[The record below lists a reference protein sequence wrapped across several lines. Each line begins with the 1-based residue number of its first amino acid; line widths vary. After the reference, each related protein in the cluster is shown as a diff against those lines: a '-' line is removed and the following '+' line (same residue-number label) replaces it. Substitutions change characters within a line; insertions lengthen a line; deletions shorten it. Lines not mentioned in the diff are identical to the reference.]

1 MMRSLDELV
10 TYFSMTVKSLPSNPC
25 DRKTLVNEGIICYCG
40 LKRVCFVC
48 IVAWIPFSVVVVNFD
63 TVCRYI
69 SLSRYK

>member
-10 TYFSMTVKSLPSNPC
+10 TYSSLTVKSLPSNPC
-25 DRKTLVNEGIICYCG
+25 DRKALVNEGIICYCG

-48 IVAWIPFSVVVVNFD
+48 IVAWIPSSVIVVTFD
-63 TVCRYI
+63 TICRYI